1 MLSRFLLSLFV
12 LGGICLCSCRPVGIV
27 ELSRAD
33 AQRCYNILARDG
45 ELLTS
50 LASTLDDLAANQP
63 DSGAK
68 LLEARA
74 QCRAHL
80 TDWDQLVSELYQ
92 KYGLSEEAY
101 RLDVF
106 RGRFMRRGMG

>member
-1 MLSRFLLSLFV
+1 MLTRFLLSILL
-12 LGGICLCSCRPVGIV
+12 LGGIGMCSCRPVGIV

-33 AQRCYNILARDG
+33 TQRCYNILAKDG
-45 ELLTS
+45 ELLTT
-50 LASTLDDLAANQP
+50 LAATLDDYSAKLP
-63 DSGAK
+63 DSDKK

-80 TDWDQLVSELYQ
+80 EDWDRMVKELYE
-92 KYGLSEEAY
+92 KYGLSEETY